1 MNILF
6 VCTGNTC
13 RSPMAEAMLKE
24 KLPQIEVQSVGIFAN
39 ENETAHEH
47 AMQVLEEKGIS
58 FTHRS
63 EAIRLDHMHS
73 ADIVL
78 TMTEDHKH
86 VLLRLFPQYKEK
98 IFTLIE
104 YVSTEKIP
112 LFQGVYN
119 IPDPFGGDVLI
130 YRETA
135 ETLETY
141 IDHLVRKIN

>member
-13 RSPMAEAMLKE
+13 RSPMAEAILKE

-39 ENETAHEH
+39 ENEKAHAH
-47 AMQVLEEKGIS
+47 AIQVLEEMGIS

-63 EAIRLDHMHS
+63 EAIQLDHMQW

-78 TMTEDHKH
+78 TMTEDHKQ
-86 VLLRLFPQYKEK
+86 VLLRLFPQYKGK

-104 YVSTEKIP
+104 YVSTEQVP
-112 LFQGVYN
+112 LYQGGYN
-119 IPDPFGGDVLI
+119 IPDPFGGDVSI

-135 ETLETY
+135 ELLETY
-141 IDHLVRKIN
+141 IDHLVQKIN

>member
-1 MNILF
+1 
-6 VCTGNTC
+6 
-13 RSPMAEAMLKE
+13 
-24 KLPQIEVQSVGIFAN
+24 GIFAN

-86 VLLRLFPQYKEK
+86 VLLRLLPQYKEK
-98 IFTLIE
+98 ILTLFE
-104 YVSTEKIP
+104 YVSTDKIP
-112 LFQGVYN
+112 VFQGGCN
-119 IPDPFGGDVLI
+119 IRDRIGGDVLI
-130 YRETA
+130 YRETV
-135 ETLETY
+135 ETLDTY
-141 IDHLVRKIN
+141 VDHLVRKIN